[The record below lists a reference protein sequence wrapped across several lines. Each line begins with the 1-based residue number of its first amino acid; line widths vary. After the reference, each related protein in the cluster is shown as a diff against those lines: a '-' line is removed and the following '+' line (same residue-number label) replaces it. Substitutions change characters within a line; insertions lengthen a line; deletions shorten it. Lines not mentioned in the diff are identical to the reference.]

1 MAEQEKRKG
10 GGGKLTRS
18 ETVTVRLEPKLRYLA
33 EIAGRKHRRT
43 LSSFIEWAI
52 QAQLANVV
60 LDDGRD
66 SNSAPTTVEDV
77 ANALWDVDEQDRF
90 VKLALRYP
98 DLLTHEEQV
107 LWKLIKECGY
117 LWRGNW
123 SGRGEFQEW
132 KWSLTESDLILERLE
147 KYWDTFLAIAR
158 GEKDRSE
165 MPVWTRERERP
176 KAAKPGFD
184 EMDDDIPF

>member
-1 MAEQEKRKG
+1 MAEQERKKS

-52 QAQLANVV
+52 QAQLANVF

-66 SNSAPTTVEDV
+66 SSLRPTSVEDV
-77 ANALWDVDEQDRF
+77 ANDLWDVDEEDRF
-90 VKLALRYP
+90 VKLALRFP

-123 SGRGEFQEW
+123 TGKGDIQDW
-132 KWSLTESDLILERLE
+132 KWELSESGFVYERLRE
-147 KYWDTFLAIAR
+147 KWDIFVAVAR
-158 GEKDRSE
+158 GEKDRSAL
-165 MPVWTRERERP
+165 PSWPRQRP
-176 KAAKPGFD
+176 RVSTDKAGWE